1 MYAAA
6 LSPRTI
12 VLLVLLVMVAW
23 WIVFSLTFLLTLLRA
38 CFLSCVSSCLSR
50 AVVTVAVPLYTLSS
64 LLSPQALH
72 NLQYSNDFVGV
83 LEHLEK
89 SYKVAEAVLPSVFK
103 GASAVYPKK
112 FKVLRSAESTP
123 VPSFQSR
130 RAYVQNQTLDK
141 EEHTRLMDINRN
153 DMELYR
159 AARRLLARRASA
171 CRLATT
177 KPLAAARIPRLDPRL
192 PE

>member
-1 MYAAA
+1 M
-6 LSPRTI
+6 LF
-12 VLLVLLVMVAW
+12 LVV
-23 WIVFSLTFLLTLLRA
+23 
-38 CFLSCVSSCLSR
+38 CVSICLSR
-50 AVVTVAVPLYTLSS
+50 AVVTCDC
-64 LLSPQALH
+64 SPPRRLPSPPSQALH